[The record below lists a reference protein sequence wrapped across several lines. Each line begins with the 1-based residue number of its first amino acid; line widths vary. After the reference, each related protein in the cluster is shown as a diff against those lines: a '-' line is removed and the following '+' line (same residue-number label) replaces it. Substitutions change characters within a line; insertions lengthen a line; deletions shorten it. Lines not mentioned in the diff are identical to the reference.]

1 MNHVSQ
7 TNTNLHFFIETVFIT
22 CFYLMF
28 NLHLLYLLSEYCPF
42 QIFFLKIR
50 KLEKLKKKKK
60 MENKACARRCSTNC
74 LNATISQSQN
84 NSRFSQI
91 IQKTTILGKNMSP
104 KKENNAKLDKS
115 GKL

>member
-1 MNHVSQ
+1 
-7 TNTNLHFFIETVFIT
+7 
-22 CFYLMF
+22 
-28 NLHLLYLLSEYCPF
+28 
-42 QIFFLKIR
+42 
-50 KLEKLKKKKK
+50 

-74 LNATISQSQN
+74 LNTTISQSQN

-115 GKL
+115 RKL